1 MANNQTKVV
10 TGLVR
15 LSYANVWEPKAA
27 TEGAVP
33 KYSVSLIIPKSDTET
48 IAKINAAI
56 DAAIEEGIGKFGGK
70 KPNKAALKTP
80 LRDGDIEREDDEAY
94 ANAYF
99 INANS
104 TTAPG
109 IVDADRQPIIDR
121 SEVYSG
127 V

>member
-1 MANNQTKVV
+1 MANNKTKVV

-56 DAAIEEGIGKFGGK
+56 DAAIEEGIG
-70 KPNKAALKTP
+70 
-80 LRDGDIEREDDEAY
+80 
-94 ANAYF
+94 
-99 INANS
+99 
-104 TTAPG
+104 
-109 IVDADRQPIIDR
+109 
-121 SEVYSG
+121 
-127 V
+127 